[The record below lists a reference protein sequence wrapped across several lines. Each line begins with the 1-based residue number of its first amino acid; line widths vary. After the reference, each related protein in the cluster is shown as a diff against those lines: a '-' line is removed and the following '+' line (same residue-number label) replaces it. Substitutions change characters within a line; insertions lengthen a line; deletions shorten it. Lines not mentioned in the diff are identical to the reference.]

1 MKRWL
6 VVPFAAMFLM
16 TAFIPASSAA
26 EASVVFLGQGQSDA
40 LQLSLPLLNLLP
52 GVNGLL
58 GTLAKGLTVGHDET
72 TFEGLAPAQANGL
85 AIGVCALLGNNLL
98 SLPNVGSGAL
108 PGNLP
113 ALGALPVLGGL
124 PCTGSDQVESASTG
138 NQGSSTQQCGTN
150 LNIAILTIKTA
161 CASSFSAVVDGRPT
175 SANTSGVAEIDI
187 SLVPT
192 VLGTLGLN
200 NLLGSLGLGSLTGGG
215 SGGTAG
221 PLGNLPIVGPLVNQ
235 LLGGLLTPVLQG
247 SLGGNLTGNQSTDLL
262 GAVTGLVQQVL
273 GGVGNLV
280 SLQLG
285 NGASN
290 LTANGSASTESAQ
303 AAGATIG
310 LIGNLIQVSVGAA
323 NSQVVWDDATGQA
336 TSSAAP
342 AVAHIKVG
350 DPLNLTGAPL
360 LDLPVSIPSLSG
372 LLGGLLSS
380 TDQAG
385 DLTLLAG
392 TPLQTQIKVASAT
405 PSATGANVT
414 AQSTGVGI
422 DALEGLGASSAGAYD
437 GGLRLN
443 LASASASVA
452 GNIAK
457 VQSAAPALPIT
468 GGPTYVFWAGGLVVA
483 TAAAHVLRKS
493 RRLRAGSRA

>member
-40 LQLSLPLLNLLP
+40 LQLSLPLLNLIP

-85 AIGVCALLGNNLL
+85 AIGVCALLGNSLL

-113 ALGALPVLGGL
+113 ALGSLPVLGGL

-138 NQGSSTQQCGTN
+138 NQGSTTQQCGTN
-150 LNIAILTIKTA
+150 LNIAVLTIKTA
-161 CASSFSAVVDGRPT
+161 CASSYSAVVDGRPT

-187 SLVPT
+187 SLIPT
-192 VLGTLGLN
+192 VLGSLGLN
-200 NLLGSLGLGSLTGGG
+200 NLLGSLGLGQLTGGG
-215 SGGTAG
+215 SGTAG
-221 PLGNLPIVGPLVNQ
+221 PLGNLPLVGPLVNQ

-247 SLGGNLTGNQSTDLL
+247 SLGNNLTGNQSTDLL

-285 NGASN
+285 NGSSV

-310 LIGNLIQVSVGAA
+310 LIDNLVQISVGAA

-342 AVAHIKVG
+342 AIAHIKVG

-422 DALEGLGASSAGAYD
+422 DALEGLGASSPSAFD

-443 LASASASVA
+443 LASSSASVA

-483 TAAAHVLRKS
+483 TAAAHILRKS
-493 RRLRAGSRA
+493 RRLRAGARA